1 MNDRRGQIGLLAV
14 ATLAGALVVGVT
26 QEMFF
31 RSAAVHA
38 QANPPASAPSAIPK
52 HGMGKKLW
60 VILVTDVP
68 GGRASEPDAI
78 RRHLAHQVD
87 LEKQGIMF
95 GAGPVSDAQGKHE
108 YGMII
113 VRADSAEDAKRIA
126 ESDPMQ
132 NEGRRTYTLHEWTL
146 NEGRLGVTLNYSDGT
161 FTVN

>member
-1 MNDRRGQIGLLAV
+1 MKNRFRYAVLLLIAALV
-14 ATLAGALVVGVT
+14 STLAAGAIQKLSFT
-26 QEMFF
+26 
-31 RSAAVHA
+31 SATVHA
-38 QANPPASAPSAIPK
+38 QENAQDVIPK

-68 GGRASEPDAI
+68 GGRASEPDAV

-87 LEKQGIMF
+87 LEKRGIMF
-95 GAGPVSDAQGKHE
+95 GAGPISDPQGKHE

-113 VRADSAEDAKRIA
+113 VRADSAEGAKRIA

-146 NEGRLGVTLNYSDGT
+146 NEGRLGLTLNFSDGSYLL
-161 FTVN
+161 N

>member
-1 MNDRRGQIGLLAV
+1 MKDRLRRGALLAAV
-14 ATLAGALVVGVT
+14 ALGSALIMSVADGTLFENT
-26 QEMFF
+26 
-31 RSAAVHA
+31 AVHA
-38 QANPPASAPSAIPK
+38 QETTRNPIPK
-52 HGMGKKLW
+52 HGLEKKLW

-68 GGRASEPDAI
+68 GGRASEPDAV

-87 LEKQGIMF
+87 LEKRGIMF

-113 VRADSAEDAKRIA
+113 VRADSAEEAKRIA

-146 NEGRLGVTLNYSDGT
+146 NEGRLNLTVNFSDGSY
-161 FTVN
+161 VLN

>member
-1 MNDRRGQIGLLAV
+1 MKNQIRRGALLAAV
-14 ATLAGALVVGVT
+14 ALGSALTMSVVEGR
-26 QEMFF
+26 FF
-31 RSAAVHA
+31 KSAAVHA
-38 QANPPASAPSAIPK
+38 QENTQNAVPK
-52 HGMGKKLW
+52 HGLEKKLW

-113 VRADSAEDAKRIA
+113 VRADSAEEAKRIA

-132 NEGRRTYTLHEWTL
+132 KEGRRTYTLHEWTL
-146 NEGRLGVTLNYSDGT
+146 NEGRLNLTVNFSDGT
-161 FTVN
+161 YVFK

>member
-1 MNDRRGQIGLLAV
+1 MGV
-14 ATLAGALVVGVT
+14 A
-26 QEMFF
+26 QEIVFK
-31 RSAAVHA
+31 SAAVHA
-38 QANPPASAPSAIPK
+38 QENAQSAIPK

-87 LEKQGIMF
+87 LEKRGIMF
-95 GAGPVSDAQGKHE
+95 GAGPVSDVQGKHE
-108 YGMII
+108 YGRIF
-113 VRADSAEDAKRIA
+113 VRADSADEAKRIA

-146 NEGRLGVTLNYSDGT
+146 NEGRLGLTLNFSDGT
-161 FTVN
+161 YLLN